1 MNAPSERAPRVRYTG
16 GVLEQRGRRKMILRK
31 YHFAAAPVFFPYHSR
46 TSEFSD
52 FHSEIPSALSSVL
65 FFLYY
70 AVFTFTARTPALI
83 SAGRSTL

>member
-52 FHSEIPSALSSVL
+52 FHSEIPSALSLLHYSFCTMPSSHSPPEPL
-65 FFLYY
+65 L
-70 AVFTFTARTPALI
+70 
-83 SAGRSTL
+83 